1 MPITNRS
8 LSRLADNLTIPLDNV
23 DSSVGDTLLNSTE
36 LCQSYK
42 TCFTCI
48 REASCGWCDSSQ
60 NCIPGDIWGP
70 TSDLQCASKW
80 DYMHDMVPHVG
91 CYSREYIRIVSDDA
105 SDPFFSSSF
114 ESLHSPPQHSLP
126 HSNLSLSTSSR
137 SSKPPL
143 PSRDKSSFSHSH
155 PQFNNTHH
163 TTTYGS
169 IAGTTPF
176 NIRNNRHESKTSIGR
191 WDSSKTIWN
200 GSPSNGHSNWG
211 TTEQGDVYGHSSSSD
226 YDKGKNG
233 VSKYLIGEK
242 WSQKRQELL
251 SRYQKGNEKRK
262 N

>member
-1 MPITNRS
+1 
-8 LSRLADNLTIPLDNV
+8 
-23 DSSVGDTLLNSTE
+23 
-36 LCQSYK
+36 
-42 TCFTCI
+42 
-48 REASCGWCDSSQ
+48 
-60 NCIPGDIWGP
+60 
-70 TSDLQCASKW
+70 
-80 DYMHDMVPHVG
+80 MHDMVPHVG
-91 CYSREYIRIVSDDA
+91 CYLNRKDLLLALSGTLLFCLTLLIFCVVCSCYKLKRQRIIAREYIRIVSDDV

-126 HSNLSLSTSSR
+126 HSNVSLSTSSR
-137 SSKPPL
+137 SFKPPL
-143 PSRDKSSFSHSH
+143 PSRDKYNSSSHTQS
-155 PQFNNTHH
+155 NNTQH

-176 NIRNNRHESKTSIGR
+176 SIHKNNRHESKTSIGR

-211 TTEQGDVYGHSSSSD
+211 TTEGGDVYGHSSSSD

-233 VSKYLIGEK
+233 VSKYVIGEK